1 MSAFVIHIEKGRWR
15 LMPKARSPERDRA
28 YEIYKESNGLIT
40 LREIASRLG
49 VPEKSVSGWKC
60 KDSWD
65 KKINGVLQSNIR
77 STPKRKNVA
86 KKIIEDVENNE
97 ELNDRER
104 LFIFAYLE
112 THNAKISC
120 LRAGYDVQER
130 YARQLGYKI
139 LNRHRVKLEIE
150 RLKKIRN
157 EAMFLSSED
166 VLEKYMQIAFADIT
180 DFIELSGSG
189 ECVNIKSLDKL
200 DGGVI
205 ESIKND
211 KFGIS
216 LKLSNRNKALAF
228 LAKYFEMNPMDK
240 HRKEYDNKR
249 LELERVK
256 RDDSNGQQS
265 NGSEGPSVVFYL
277 PDNGR
282 GDNNGGVKND

>member
-1 MSAFVIHIEKGRWR
+1 MEMQS
-15 LMPKARSPERDRA
+15 
-28 YEIYKESNGLIT
+28 
-40 LREIASRLG
+40 
-49 VPEKSVSGWKC
+49 
-60 KDSWD
+60 SWD
-65 KKINGVLQSNIR
+65 KKIMEYSNRIFGVLR
-77 STPKRKNVA
+77 RRKNVA

-104 LFIFAYLE
+104 LFILAYLE

-211 KFGIS
+211 NLGFHLTFKP
-216 LKLSNRNKALAF
+216 
-228 LAKYFEMNPMDK
+228 E
-240 HRKEYDNKR
+240 
-249 LELERVK
+249 
-256 RDDSNGQQS
+256 
-265 NGSEGPSVVFYL
+265 
-277 PDNGR
+277 
-282 GDNNGGVKND
+282 